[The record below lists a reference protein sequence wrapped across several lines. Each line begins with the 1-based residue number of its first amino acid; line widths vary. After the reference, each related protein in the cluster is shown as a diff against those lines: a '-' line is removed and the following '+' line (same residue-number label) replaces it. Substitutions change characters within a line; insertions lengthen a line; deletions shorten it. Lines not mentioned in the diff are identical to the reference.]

1 MFCKSLTNY
10 QRFDVKP
17 VVIGDI
23 PMGSSFP
30 VRIQT
35 MTNTNTQNVDDTTA
49 QIIRSIEKGAD
60 FVRITTPTL
69 KDVEALKKTQKK
81 LAKLGFDKPLIADIH
96 FNPKVAEAACEVA
109 QKVRINPGNFVDSKK
124 FKELGYSK
132 KLYDEE
138 LQKISD
144 ISTPLFEQCKKHNT
158 SIRIGTNHGSLS
170 DRIISKYGNTAIGLV
185 EATFEFLEICKK
197 NNFDKIVVSIKS
209 SNPTVMVQANRL
221 LVDEMKKRKL
231 EFPIHLG
238 VTEAGNKK
246 DGRIKSAVGIGALL
260 VDGIGDTIRVS
271 LTEKPENEI
280 PVAIQI
286 TEHAQKR
293 NFQEKLQEI
302 KPDFF
307 SPYSFERRKTY
318 QINNIGGSKPLV
330 VIADC
335 INNKIIFDEFEPDYI
350 ISKKEFRN
358 ENIQSLVKFS
368 DWKLD
373 CEQIPIMTCEEYLN
387 YDKSILFAFIEI
399 SFNDL
404 NDRLL
409 KRVSAEKNIVF
420 VAKNVGDNVIG
431 EFRLIFSIL
440 SNHKCET
447 PVIIRLDYNETDE
460 EKFAIQSSIDSS
472 IFLIDGLADGILL
485 TNLANK
491 NLANIVDTSFD
502 ILQASHRRL
511 SKTEYISCPS
521 CGRTLFDLE
530 DVTDKVQIR
539 TKHLKGLKIAIMG
552 CIVNG
557 PGEVADADYGYIGSG
572 NNKVTLF
579 KGKIPVKK
587 NIDEDLAVE
596 ELINLIKENGDWIE
610 PQ

>member
-10 QRFDVKP
+10 QRFEVKT

-23 PMGSSFP
+23 PMGSSYP
-30 VRIQT
+30 IRIQT
-35 MTNTNTQNVDDTTA
+35 MTNTSTQNIDETTA
-49 QIIRSIEKGAD
+49 QVGRSIEKGAD

-69 KDVEALKKTQKK
+69 KDVEAFKKTQEELVKQG
-81 LAKLGFDKPLIADIH
+81 LNKPLIADVH
-96 FNPKVAEAACEVA
+96 FNPKVAEAACKVA

-132 KLYDEE
+132 KLYEEE
-138 LQKISD
+138 LHKIAE
-144 ISTPLFEQCKKHNT
+144 ISIPLFEQCKKHNT

-170 DRIISKYGNTAIGLV
+170 DRIISKYGNTTIGMV

-197 NNFDKIVVSIKS
+197 NNFDDIVVSIKS
-209 SNPTVMVQANRL
+209 SNPTVMVHANRL
-221 LVDEMKKRKL
+221 LVDEMIKRKL

-246 DGRIKSAVGIGALL
+246 EGRIKSAVGIGALL

-286 TEHAQKR
+286 AEHAQKR
-293 NFQEKLQEI
+293 KSQQKLQEI

-307 SPYSFERRKTY
+307 SSYSFERRKTY
-318 QINNIGGSKPLV
+318 QISNIGGSKPPV

-335 INNKIIFDEFEPDYI
+335 FESEVVFGDFEPDYL
-350 ISKKEFRN
+350 ISKN
-358 ENIQSLVKFS
+358 ELNFKNIQQLVKFS
-368 DWKLD
+368 DWKFESDKIPILT
-373 CEQIPIMTCEEYLN
+373 CEQYIN
-387 YDKSILFAFIEI
+387 FDKSLPFVFVEI
-399 SFNDL
+399 SHKDL
-404 NDRLL
+404 NESLL
-409 KRVSAEKNIVF
+409 KK
-420 VAKNVGDNVIG
+420 VATSKNVVFLLKSIGDNIIG

-440 SNHKCET
+440 ANHKCET
-447 PVIIRLDYNETDE
+447 PVIIRLDYKESDKE
-460 EKFAIQSSIDSS
+460 QFAIQASIDSS
-472 IFLIDGLADGILL
+472 VLLIDGLADGILL
-485 TNLANK
+485 TNSANN

-511 SKTEYISCPS
+511 SKTEFISCPS

-530 DVTDKVQIR
+530 DVAEKVQLR

-572 NNKVTLF
+572 NHKVTLF
-579 KGKIPVKK
+579 KGNTPVKK
-587 NIDEDLAVE
+587 NIDEDSAVE
-596 ELINLIKENGDWIE
+596 ELVNLIKENDDWVE
-610 PQ
+610 P